1 MMKKKLFILLFFVLF
16 LFSTEFSYAEVYKW
30 VDEKGVIHFTDDFIQ
45 IPEKYRPKVETLGTS
60 GERVE
65 TKIESESFSN
75 KKIEKTQ
82 PREDTYRD
90 RVGRGEEYW
99 RGRVEEWNK
108 KLKESQEK
116 VNDLRVKYNEL
127 TERFN
132 ASKSSAERIS
142 LRKERDQ
149 IKNEMDRY
157 KTQIEGAKVM
167 LEKKIPEEAEVFKA
181 KPEWI
186 K

>member
-1 MMKKKLFILLFFVLF
+1 MKRIFFILLF
-16 LFSTEFSYAEVYKW
+16 LFSAEFSFAEVYKW
-30 VDEKGVIHFTDDFIQ
+30 VDEKGLVHFTDDFIQ
-45 IPEKYRPKVETLGTS
+45 IPEKYRTKVESLGIS
-60 GERVE
+60 EERVE
-65 TKIESESFSN
+65 TKIESESLSN
-75 KKIEKTQ
+75 QKVEKAR

-90 RVGRGEEYW
+90 QLGKGEEYW
-99 RGRVEEWNK
+99 RGRVKEWNK

-132 ASKSSAERIS
+132 ASRSSAERIN

-149 IKNEMDRY
+149 IKNEMDNY
-157 KTQIEGAKVM
+157 KAHMEEANVM
-167 LEKKIPEEAEVFKA
+167 LEKKIPEEAEIFKA

>member
-1 MMKKKLFILLFFVLF
+1 MKRIFCILLF
-16 LFSTEFSYAEVYKW
+16 LFSTEFSFAEVYKW
-30 VDEKGVIHFTDDFIQ
+30 VDEKGVVHFTDDFIQ
-45 IPEKYRPKVETLGTS
+45 IPEKYRPKVETS
-60 GERVE
+60 GSSEERVE
-65 TKIESESFSN
+65 TRIESEPLSD
-75 KKIEKTQ
+75 KKDEKAR

-90 RVGRGEEYW
+90 RIGRGEEYW
-99 RGRVEEWNK
+99 KGRVGEWNK

-132 ASKSSAERIS
+132 ASKSSAERMN

-157 KTQIEGAKVM
+157 KTQIEEAKVM
-167 LEKKIPEEAEVFKA
+167 LEKKIPEEAQVFKA